1 MDHIG
6 TTRGQNWLFEDDPQ
20 KDEVIKD
27 VIDYYNVENSQRLRR
42 SYGELTQR
50 MAQDFESY
58 LGMKENF

>member
-27 VIDYYNVENSQRLRR
+27 VIDYNAEILKGYEYHTEN
-42 SYGELTQR
+42 
-50 MAQDFESY
+50 
-58 LGMKENF
+58 